1 MIRQKIFY
9 WRKNRMQRN
18 NLMLF
23 TANETYG
30 EVWILDKIS
39 KKDFQEC
46 LDEKFFEKVSEDK
59 YRFTDK
65 GQKFAWGNEGENK
78 K

>member
-1 MIRQKIFY
+1 
-9 WRKNRMQRN
+9 MQRN